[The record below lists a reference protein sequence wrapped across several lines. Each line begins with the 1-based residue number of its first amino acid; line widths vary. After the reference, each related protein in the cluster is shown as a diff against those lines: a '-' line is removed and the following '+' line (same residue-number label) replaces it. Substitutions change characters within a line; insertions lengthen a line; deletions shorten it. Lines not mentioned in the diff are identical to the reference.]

1 LHRLFFMKI
10 YTFPRSRS
18 LRVLWTLE
26 ELGVDYETVR
36 VDMFSDKPKVKSPHS
51 RGKVP
56 LMVDGDV
63 SIEETFAICHYLC
76 NKHPKETFYPSDIKE
91 QSVIYSYI
99 SFALTDLES
108 PIWNLLKQLVFIP
121 EEKRSLSLV
130 DYFKIESENVTR
142 QFKLDKDNEWV
153 AGDNF
158 TLADIFLSHTLLWAR
173 LCHVNLSPTIND
185 YIDRAISRR
194 SYIQAQEKN
203 NL

>member
-1 LHRLFFMKI
+1 MKI

-142 QFKLDKDNEWV
+142 QFKLNKDNEWV

>member
-1 LHRLFFMKI
+1 MKI

-56 LMVDGDV
+56 LM
-63 SIEETFAICHYLC
+63 
-76 NKHPKETFYPSDIKE
+76 
-91 QSVIYSYI
+91 
-99 SFALTDLES
+99 
-108 PIWNLLKQLVFIP
+108 
-121 EEKRSLSLV
+121 LV

-142 QFKLDKDNEWV
+142 QFKLNKDNEWV

>member
-1 LHRLFFMKI
+1 MKI

-76 NKHPKETFYPSDIKE
+76 NKHPKETFYLMITLIGLLAGGHTYKPRKKIIYKTTNNNILINRKNHTNESH
-91 QSVIYSYI
+91 IYSF
-99 SFALTDLES
+99 S
-108 PIWNLLKQLVFIP
+108 
-121 EEKRSLSLV
+121 
-130 DYFKIESENVTR
+130 
-142 QFKLDKDNEWV
+142 
-153 AGDNF
+153 
-158 TLADIFLSHTLLWAR
+158 
-173 LCHVNLSPTIND
+173 
-185 YIDRAISRR
+185 SR
-194 SYIQAQEKN
+194 
-203 NL
+203 